1 MKIYPNEELN
11 NACYNSSCCPP
22 PCCRLHPVVYLF
34 HVRNLGQQ
42 ARLERPGQPA
52 NVVPSDRQDHK
63 EFRAFKALKVPA
75 ALQGRLGHRAYK
87 ECRA

>member
-1 MKIYPNEELN
+1 MK
-11 NACYNSSCCPP
+11 SSITHATIPP
-22 PCCRLHPVVYLF
+22 VVHRLAARLHPVVYLF